1 MKERGYLM
9 GIDAIDVSTFF
20 KVGLGLTYDDFIM
33 LPGYIDFSID
43 AVNLETRLTKHIYIK
58 RPIVS
63 SPMDTVTESEMA
75 IRIALLG
82 GIGIIHYNNTIE
94 EQIKEV
100 GKVKRF
106 ENGFITDP
114 VVLGPHN
121 TIEDVYQ
128 IKETYGFSGIPITEN
143 GRLNSRLIGIVT
155 RRDIAFEKDRTRE
168 LHEVMTKELV
178 TARVGITLAEG
189 NKILKESKK
198 GKLPIVDKDGNLVSL
213 MSRNDLLKN
222 EDFPFASKNKDK
234 QLLVGAAISTKEED
248 KERLAGLKKAGADII
263 VIDSSQGNTIYQI
276 NMIKYIKS
284 RYPELQV
291 IGGNV
296 ATVKQC
302 KSLIDAGVDAL
313 RVGMGAGSICITQET
328 LAVGRA
334 QGSAVYHCAKFAR
347 EYANIPIIADGGIA
361 NMGRLAKAL
370 ALGASTVMLGSLL
383 AGTNEAPG
391 EYYYEDGVRL
401 KKYRGMASP
410 EALKRGGEKRY
421 FSDKDKIQFAQGV
434 SGSVVDKGSI
444 LQFVPYLMQGLCHS
458 MQDLGYKT
466 IPELHNALYNGTLLI
481 EARSASAQK
490 EGGVHSI
497 YSFTDP
503 TFGMIQPKNYKT
515 V

>member
-1 MKERGYLM
+1 M
-9 GIDAIDVSTFF
+9 GIDAIDVNTFF

-33 LPGYIDFSID
+33 LPGYIDFGIEE
-43 AVNLETRLTKHIYIK
+43 VNLETRLTKHLCIK
-58 RPIVS
+58 MPIVT
-63 SPMDTVTESEMA
+63 SPMDTVTESKMA
-75 IRIALLG
+75 IYMALLG

-94 EQIKEV
+94 EQVNEIS
-100 GKVKRF
+100 KVKRF

-121 TIEDVYQ
+121 TIEDVYR
-128 IKETYGFSGIPITEN
+128 IKKTYGFSGIPITEN

-155 RRDIAFEKDRTRE
+155 KRDIAFEKDQTRE
-168 LHEVMTKELV
+168 LHEVMTKDLV
-178 TARVGITLAEG
+178 TAKAGITLAEG
-189 NKILKESKK
+189 NRILKESKR

-213 MSRNDLLKN
+213 MSRNDLLTN
-222 EDFPFASKNKDK
+222 EDFPLASKNKDK

-248 KERLAGLKKAGADII
+248 KDRLAGLKAAGADII

-276 NMIKYIKS
+276 EMIKHIKDK
-284 RYPELQV
+284 YPELQV

-313 RVGMGAGSICITQET
+313 RVGMGSGSICITQEV

-361 NMGRLAKAL
+361 NTGHIAKAL
-370 ALGASTVMLGSLL
+370 ALGASTVILGSLL
-383 AGTNEAPG
+383 AGTDEAPG

-421 FSDKDKIQFAQGV
+421 FSNKDKIQFAQGV
-434 SGSVVDKGSI
+434 SGAVVDKGSV
-444 LQFVPYLMQGLCHS
+444 LEFVPYLTQAISHS
-458 MQDLGYKT
+458 MQALGYKT
-466 IPELHNALYNGTLLI
+466 IPELHNSLYNGTLYI
-481 EARSASAQK
+481 EARSVSAQK
-490 EGGVHSI
+490 EGGVHNL

-503 TFGMIQPKNYKT
+503 TFGMIQPKNYKA